1 MKQENKIIIKNTI
14 AQYIKTIVSV
24 IVSIY
29 SARII
34 LQQLGVEDYGIY
46 AVIVGVVALFGVLNS
61 SMIVSVQRFISC
73 EIAHKNYPQINKIY
87 STSTLT
93 HIALAMIVLLLAET
107 IGLYFVSNYMVFPDG
122 KLDDAIYVFH
132 CVIVSF
138 SINIISIPQQAVL
151 VSFEKIFIS
160 SIIGIIDTLLKL
172 AMAFALICFKDYK
185 LVAYAM
191 MFACVSIFIRILYS
205 IAVKLYIPEL
215 KFDRIFC
222 KKTFKE
228 ITNFAGWNLFGG
240 LANIGKV
247 QGVNVILNTF
257 FGTVVNAAF
266 GLANQINSQLLFFSS
281 SIFQA
286 SNSQIVQSYKKQD
299 YNRLK
304 SLISSSAKTAFVVFF
319 IISMPLLIVT
329 NDIIKL
335 WLGEVPQYCSMFV
348 ILMLLNAYIELFSS
362 PLMLITQATGR
373 IKNYFLVISSVM
385 IMILPLS
392 YIALKM
398 GSSPYSVLYVTI
410 GINII
415 LLTIRLWFVSFNAKI
430 PIAFYI
436 KEVIIPAIIIIV
448 ISILIGHYVSN
459 SISIDICR
467 ILTAFILSPI
477 IIGTLSITLLFKKSE
492 RKQLLKYVLKK

>member
-46 AVIVGVVALFGVLNS
+46 AVIVGVVALFGVFNS

-73 EIAHKNYPQINKIY
+73 EIAHKNYTQINKIY
-87 STSTLT
+87 STSTLA
-93 HIALAMIVLLLAET
+93 HIGLAMIVLLLAET
-107 IGLYFVSNYMVFPDG
+107 FGLYFVSNYMVFPDG
-122 KLDDAIYVFH
+122 KLEDAIYVFH
-132 CVIVSF
+132 CVIISF
-138 SINIISIPQQAVL
+138 AINIISIPQQAVL

-172 AMAFALICFKDYK
+172 AIAFALMCFNDGK
-185 LVAYAM
+185 LVAYAL

-205 IAVKLYIPEL
+205 FAVKFYIPDL
-215 KFDRIFC
+215 KFKRTFC

-228 ITNFAGWNLFGG
+228 VTNFAGWNLFGG
-240 LANIGKV
+240 IANIGKV
-247 QGVNVILNTF
+247 QGVNIILNTF
-257 FGTVVNAAF
+257 YGTVVNAAY
-266 GLANQINSQLLFFSS
+266 GLANQINSQLLFFST

-304 SLISSSAKTAFVVFF
+304 SLVSSSAKTAFTLFF
-319 IISMPLLIVT
+319 IISMPILIVT
-329 NDIIKL
+329 DDVIRL

-392 YIALKM
+392 YIALKL
-398 GSSPYSVLYVTI
+398 GASPYSVLYVTM

-415 LLTIRLWFVSFNAKI
+415 LLAIRLWFVSYNAKFSVS
-430 PIAFYI
+430 FYV
-436 KEVIIPAIIIIV
+436 KEVILPAYIIIV
-448 ISILIGHYVSN
+448 VSTFIGHYVS
-459 SISIDICR
+459 SLISNDIHR
-467 ILTAFILSPI
+467 ILATFISSPI
-477 IIGTLSITLLFKKSE
+477 IIGSLSLVLLFNKSE
-492 RKQLLKYVLKK
+492 RKQLLKYVFKR

>member
-1 MKQENKIIIKNTI
+1 MKQDNKIIIKNTI

-34 LQQLGVEDYGIY
+34 LQQLGVEDYGVY
-46 AVIVGVVALFGVLNS
+46 AVIVGFVALFGVLNS

-87 STSTLT
+87 NTSTLA
-93 HIALAMIVLLLAET
+93 HIGLAMIVLLLAET
-107 IGLYFVSNYMVFPDG
+107 IGLYFVSNHMVFPDG

-132 CVIVSF
+132 CVIISF
-138 SINIISIPQQAVL
+138 AINIISIPQQAVL
-151 VSFEKIFIS
+151 VSFEKIFLS

-172 AMAFALICFKDYK
+172 AIAFALMCFNNDR
-185 LVAYAM
+185 LVAYAL
-191 MFACVSIFIRILYS
+191 MFAGVSIFIRILYS
-205 IAVKLYIPEL
+205 IAVKIYIPEL
-215 KFDRIFC
+215 KFNRKFC

-228 ITNFAGWNLFGG
+228 VANFAGWNLFGG
-240 LANIGKV
+240 IANIGKI
-247 QGVNVILNTF
+247 QGVNIILNTF
-257 FGTVVNAAF
+257 FGTVVNAAY
-266 GLANQINSQLLFFSS
+266 GLANQINSQLLFFST

-299 YNRLK
+299 YNRLE
-304 SLISSSAKTAFVVFF
+304 SLVSSSAKTAFTLFF

-329 NDIIKL
+329 DDVIKL
-335 WLGEVPQYCSMFV
+335 WLGEIPQYCSMFV

-392 YIALKM
+392 YIALKL
-398 GSSPYSVLYVTI
+398 GASPYSVLYVTI

-415 LLTIRLWFVSFNAKI
+415 LLAIRLWFVSYNAKF
-430 PIAFYI
+430 PIAFYV
-436 KEVIIPAIIIIV
+436 KGVILPAFFIIV
-448 ISILIGHYVSN
+448 VSTFIGHHISSLISN
-459 SISIDICR
+459 DIYR
-467 ILTAFILSPI
+467 ILTAFISSPI
-477 IIGTLSITLLFKKSE
+477 IIGGLSLFVLFKKSE